1 MICSV
6 DIMRR
11 KLDSENLGII
21 LLNAFMDEF
30 FPKEESSTPD
40 MFPLYHYNGLPHS
53 NVDGRVMIPF
63 LATFFIYKT
72 KLSGAVS
79 GWSGDPARVR
89 FEVDMRVE
97 PDADVSADE
106 VAEHR
111 SELVR

>member
-1 MICSV
+1 
-6 DIMRR
+6 MRK

-53 NVDGRVMIPF
+53 NPQGRVIMLIIIVYSV
-63 LATFFIYKT
+63 FIYNSLLDT
-72 KLSGAVS
+72 ISSWFSDFIGI
-79 GWSGDPARVR
+79 R
-89 FEVDMRVE
+89 FKVNMRIKSN
-97 PDADVSADE
+97 ADVSSNQ
-106 VAEHR
+106 VAKYR